1 MRGKP
6 SVLGNG
12 MYVDAC
18 FQTMSMCFRLYLPQY
33 SWQDTFFML
42 PYKFV
47 QYLLS
52 WSWNSWWAI
61 TKLWQEPFT
70 PEIWVRTSP
79 YNGNCCNGVVAW
91 CSVMLNCLV
100 GHTGNRD
107 RHQWVFYPMHYVW
120 DPLKEIL
127 SQWKLMTGQLGQH
140 LTSVRKSS
148 ELHIACVCAGG
159 VRNANYQW

>member
-1 MRGKP
+1 MLMHVFRP
-6 SVLGNG
+6 WVCVLG
-12 MYVDAC
+12 C
-18 FQTMSMCFRLYLPQY
+18 TS
-33 SWQDTFFML
+33 
-42 PYKFV
+42 
-47 QYLLS
+47 LS
-52 WSWNSWWAI
+52 IHGSTHSLCSPISLCNIYCPDLETHDELTI

-70 PEIWVRTSP
+70 LEIWVRTSP
-79 YNGNCCNGVVAW
+79 YNGNCCNGVVTW

-148 ELHIACVCAGG
+148 ELHIACVCAGC